1 MRHKSDSVRIV
12 RSSLTSVFN
21 FVWLTANNNKLTS
34 LCVYPPSR
42 AFLYTYSLLN
52 RSDIVVW
59 MPITEDDLQEFI
71 EIWNE
76 EFHETIALGDAK
88 HSAASLLE
96 LYAWLVF
103 GEEDS

>member
-1 MRHKSDSVRIV
+1 
-12 RSSLTSVFN
+12 
-21 FVWLTANNNKLTS
+21 
-34 LCVYPPSR
+34 
-42 AFLYTYSLLN
+42 
-52 RSDIVVW
+52 